1 MISTRIIAIRHGETA
16 WNASTRIQGHT
27 DIPLNEHGQRQAQL
41 LAQAL
46 AQHPLPDVLRTFTE
60 HAASRVANDL
70 RFGAPGTALLSGGGV
85 HNEFFVRRLK
95 HLAPRPLEVLDAHRS
110 NFKEAAAFAL
120 LAALKVRGENNVLAS
135 VTGAERDHSAGRILK
150 IHS

>member
-1 MISTRIIAIRHGETA
+1 MAREDVERN
-16 WNASTRIQGHT
+16 WK
-27 DIPLNEHGQRQAQL
+27 PLLEE
-41 LAQAL
+41 AL
-46 AQHPLPDVLRTFTE
+46 EQHSLPNVLRTCTE

-70 RFGAPGTALLSGGGV
+70 RLGPPGTALLSGGGV
-85 HNEFFVRRLK
+85 FNEFFVNRLT

-135 VTGAERDHSAGRILK
+135 VTGAERDHSAGTIWKLD
-150 IHS
+150 S